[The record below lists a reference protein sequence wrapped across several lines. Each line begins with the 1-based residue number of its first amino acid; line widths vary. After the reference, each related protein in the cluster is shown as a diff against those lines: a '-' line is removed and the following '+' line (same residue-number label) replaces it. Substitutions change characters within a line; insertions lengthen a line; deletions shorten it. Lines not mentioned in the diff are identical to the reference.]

1 MKPMLKEQL
10 KAFVEQQIPEF
21 HRRRLEKLKKLKL
34 KEVLR
39 RKNPYLF
46 KAKNLSIAGDL
57 VRSLL
62 DAYLSSQEETLFGE
76 FLEQLAIR
84 VCEIQ
89 FSGRKSGIKGI
100 DLEFESD
107 GVLYVVSIKSGPNWG
122 NASQIEKMEG
132 YFQTAR
138 KTLSTNAKPRFVEFV
153 NGCCYGRQ
161 RDNNR
166 GNYRKLCGQAFW
178 ELISG
183 EPNLYTEIVEPIGY
197 KAKEKNDDFFQQY
210 AIVINKFTDQFSS
223 EFCTTGSINWTELVK
238 FNSGRAD

>member
-1 MKPMLKEQL
+1 MKPLLKEQL

-21 HRRRLEKLKKLKL
+21 HRKRLEKLKELKL
-34 KEVLR
+34 KEVLK

-89 FSGRKSGIKGI
+89 FAGRKSGIRGI
-100 DLEFESD
+100 DLEFENE
-107 GVLYVVSIKSGPNWG
+107 GVLYVVSIKSGLNWG
-122 NASQIEKMEG
+122 NASQIEKMQS
-132 YFQTAR
+132 YFLTAR
-138 KTLSTNAKPRFVEFV
+138 KTLSTNAKPRLMEFV

-161 RDNNR
+161 RDNNK

-183 EPNLYTEIVEPIGY
+183 EPNLYTDIVEPIGY

-210 AIVINKFTDQFSS
+210 AIVVNKFTEQFSAQ
-223 EFCTTGSINWTELVK
+223 FCMDGSIDWAELVR
-238 FNSGRAD
+238 FNSGRTT